1 MSIKTTKDFL
11 AVHAELR
18 VHVGDFLVVA
28 HDLPR
33 LDSDERIEVLERTV
47 VFLADMLLPHA
58 LVEERVLFPEA
69 CRLIG
74 GHDESGQVARD
85 RSDVRAVIREIV
97 DADPRDVGRLQEIL
111 YSLYLM
117 LSFHLQREEDLYM
130 RLVRS
135 HKERGVRRLLDHVG
149 QERYE
154 QSGRRFARRTRPGA
168 VRERAPF
175 SVGH

>member
-11 AVHAELR
+11 AAHAELR

-33 LDSDERIEVLERTV
+33 LDPDERIEVLERTV

-58 LVEERVLFPEA
+58 LVEERVLYPEA

-74 GHDESGQVARD
+74 GPDESGQVAYD
-85 RSDVRAVIREIV
+85 RADVRRFIREVV
-97 DADPRDVGRLQEIL
+97 DADPRDVGRLQELL
-111 YSLYLM
+111 YSLYVM
-117 LSFHLQREEDLYM
+117 LSFHLQREEDIYM
-130 RLVRS
+130 RLARS
-135 HKERGVRRLLDHVG
+135 HKEKSVRRLLDRVG

-168 VRERAPF
+168 HERAPF
-175 SVGH
+175 PVGR